1 MCKFNIDFLNWK
13 KSTLLGYAMPHFQI
27 EYSANIEDLVD
38 ISALCDAIRV
48 AAAKVQTFPLAGIRV
63 RAVRVEH
70 FAIADGN
77 PKHGFIDLS
86 IRLREGR
93 PDDVKLDAI
102 TVIFAALKE
111 FTAEA
116 METRSIA
123 LSAEM
128 RDIDNVFSAKFGNI
142 RDYIEDRA

>member
-1 MCKFNIDFLNWK
+1 
-13 KSTLLGYAMPHFQI
+13 MPHFQI

-38 ISALCDAIRV
+38 ISALCDAIRA

-93 PDDVKLDAI
+93 TDDVKLDAI

>member
-1 MCKFNIDFLNWK
+1 
-13 KSTLLGYAMPHFQI
+13 MPHFQI
-27 EYSANIEDLVD
+27 EYSANIEDEVD
-38 ISALCDAIRV
+38 ISALCDNIRTS
-48 AAAKVQTFPLAGIRV
+48 AAKVQAFPIAGIRV

-93 PDDVKLDAI
+93 PDNVKLDALNM
-102 TVIFAALKE
+102 IFSTLKN
-111 FTAEA
+111 FTANA
-116 METRSIA
+116 MKTRSIA

-128 RDIDNVFSAKFGNI
+128 RDIDNVLSAKFGNI
-142 RDYIEDRA
+142 RDHMKDNS

>member
-1 MCKFNIDFLNWK
+1 
-13 KSTLLGYAMPHFQI
+13 MPHFQI

-38 ISALCDAIRV
+38 ISALCDAIRA

-77 PKHGFIDLS
+77 PKHGFVDLS

-93 PDDVKLDAI
+93 PDDVKLYAI

-142 RDYIEDRA
+142 RDHIEDRA

>member
-1 MCKFNIDFLNWK
+1 
-13 KSTLLGYAMPHFQI
+13 MPHFQI

-38 ISALCDAIRV
+38 ISALCDAVRA

>member
-1 MCKFNIDFLNWK
+1 
-13 KSTLLGYAMPHFQI
+13 MPHFQI
-27 EYSANIEDLVD
+27 EYSANIEDVVD
-38 ISALCDAIRV
+38 ISALCDTIRTS
-48 AAAKVQTFPLAGIRV
+48 AAKVQAFPIAGIRV

-93 PDDVKLDAI
+93 PDNVKLDALN
-102 TVIFAALKE
+102 VIFSALKN
-111 FTAEA
+111 FTANA

-123 LSAEM
+123 LSTEM
-128 RDIDNVFSAKFGNI
+128 RDIDNVLSAKFGNI
-142 RDYIEDRA
+142 RDHMKDSS

>member
-1 MCKFNIDFLNWK
+1 
-13 KSTLLGYAMPHFQI
+13 MPHFQI
-27 EYSANIEDLVD
+27 EYSANIEDEVD
-38 ISALCDAIRV
+38 ISALCDNIRTS
-48 AAAKVQTFPLAGIRV
+48 AAKVQAFPIAGIRV

-93 PDDVKLDAI
+93 PDNVKLDALNM
-102 TVIFAALKE
+102 IFSTLKN
-111 FTAEA
+111 FTANA
-116 METRSIA
+116 MKTRSIA

-128 RDIDNVFSAKFGNI
+128 RDIDNVLSAKFGNI
-142 RDYIEDRA
+142 RDHMKDSS